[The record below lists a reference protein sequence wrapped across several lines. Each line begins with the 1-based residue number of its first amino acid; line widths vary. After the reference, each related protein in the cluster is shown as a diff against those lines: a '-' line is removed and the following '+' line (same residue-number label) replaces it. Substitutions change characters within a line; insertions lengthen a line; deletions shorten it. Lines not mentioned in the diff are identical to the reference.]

1 MTDNTLNKLEIV
13 LDVLC
18 ELADR
23 QITVFLPTNQEEQIP
38 YIKKEIIKTLD
49 KIPDYVDPAVIAI
62 QHDNWLFNDYEE

>member
-1 MTDNTLNKLEIV
+1 MSDDTLDKLEIV

-38 YIKKEIIKTLD
+38 YVKQEIIKTLEMI
-49 KIPDYVDPAVIAI
+49 K
-62 QHDNWLFNDYEE
+62 

>member
-1 MTDNTLNKLEIV
+1 MANQNETLSKLEIV

-38 YIKKEIIKTLD
+38 YIKKEIINTLE
-49 KIPDYVDPAVIAI
+49 KIK
-62 QHDNWLFNDYEE
+62 

>member
-1 MTDNTLNKLEIV
+1 MANQNETLSKLEIV

-38 YIKKEIIKTLD
+38 YIKKEIINTL
-49 KIPDYVDPAVIAI
+49 
-62 QHDNWLFNDYEE
+62 EEIK